1 MLRGTPR
8 FLLTASGGASGLPPA
23 DSAFVTEP
31 ERPPGIRFY
40 RAKESFFLPYS
51 LLQAMHWRGERIT
64 LTFVSDDVV
73 IEGEGL
79 HALYVELAEFKVA
92 RIREQEDSEDAPK
105 KDEANIVHVTK
116 IVRSPRE

>member
-1 MLRGTPR
+1 MLRGKPR
-8 FLLTASGGASGLPPA
+8 FVLTDGGGTSGLPPA
-23 DSAFVTEP
+23 DSAFATEP

-51 LLQAMHWRGERIT
+51 LLQTMRWQGQRIT
-64 LTFVSDDVV
+64 LAFVHDDVV

-79 HALYVELAEFKVA
+79 HALYVDLAEFKVA
-92 RIREQEDSEDAPK
+92 RIREQEDAKEAPEKNDA
-105 KDEANIVHVTK
+105 NTVHVTK